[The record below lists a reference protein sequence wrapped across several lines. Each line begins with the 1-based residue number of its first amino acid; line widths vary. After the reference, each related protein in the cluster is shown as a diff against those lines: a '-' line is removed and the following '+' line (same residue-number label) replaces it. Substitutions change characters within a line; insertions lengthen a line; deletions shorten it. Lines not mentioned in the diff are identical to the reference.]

1 MIRMELKRN
10 KDNFWRTVYVTKL
23 LKSFNGTHVTGIV
36 YKVSETADS
45 THLLS
50 IERSVIKMDNV
61 EYNIVNEWD
70 NIKFE
75 EHFKTLC
82 LLDQI

>member
-23 LKSFNGTHVTGIV
+23 LKSFNGKHVTDIV

-45 THLLS
+45 THLLD

-61 EYNIVNEWD
+61 EYNIDNEWD

>member
-1 MIRMELKRN
+1 MIRMKLKRN

-23 LKSFNGTHVTGIV
+23 LKSFNGKYVTGIV

>member
-10 KDNFWRTVYVTKL
+10 KDSFWRTVYVTKL
-23 LKSFNGTHVTGIV
+23 LKSFDGEHVTGIV
-36 YKVSETADS
+36 YKVSETADC

>member
-1 MIRMELKRN
+1 MIKMELKRN

-23 LKSFNGTHVTGIV
+23 LKSFNGKHVTGIV
-36 YKVSETADS
+36 YKVSEIANS
-45 THLLS
+45 THLLG

-61 EYNIVNEWD
+61 EYNIDIEWD

-82 LLDQI
+82 LLEQI

>member
-1 MIRMELKRN
+1 MIKMELKRN

-23 LKSFNGTHVTGIV
+23 LKSFNGKYVTGIV

-61 EYNIVNEWD
+61 EYNIADEWN

>member
-23 LKSFNGTHVTGIV
+23 LKSFNGKHVTGIV

-45 THLLS
+45 THLLG
-50 IERSVIKMDNV
+50 IEKSVIKMDNV
-61 EYNIVNEWD
+61 EYNIADEWD

-75 EHFKTLC
+75 EHCKLLY

>member
-1 MIRMELKRN
+1 MIKMQLKRN

-23 LKSFNGTHVTGIV
+23 LKSFNGKHVTGIV

-50 IERSVIKMDNV
+50 IERTVIKMDDV
-61 EYNIVNEWD
+61 EYNIADEW
-70 NIKFE
+70 NKIKFE